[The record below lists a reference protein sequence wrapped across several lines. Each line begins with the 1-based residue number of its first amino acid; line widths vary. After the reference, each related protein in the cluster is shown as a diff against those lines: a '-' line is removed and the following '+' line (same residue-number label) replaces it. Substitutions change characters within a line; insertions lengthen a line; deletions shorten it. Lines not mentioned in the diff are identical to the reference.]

1 MSYEVKYAPKTLDD
15 VVISDPNIYKVL
27 NEYIKYGNKKPLL
40 IYGSY
45 GLGKS
50 SVARLLPSLIE
61 GEPTPKMDIH
71 NLDFTSVNAIRSYF
85 NIYTQNAFGKL
96 YKVPLYFVVDESKFK
111 DNVANTLRTITDELQ
126 GNIQFIFTMNDPNVL
141 DDGLLDRFKHL
152 HFTPTKAADWLERI
166 KFIVQSEGVTTLSDA
181 TLLRFINNQ
190 LNQCSS
196 HRKLL
201 EALQTFVSA
210 VKSQTIALPASS
222 VVSLA
227 TPTKAPAVLKSVPP
241 TAI

>member
-1 MSYEVKYAPKTLDD
+1 
-15 VVISDPNIYKVL
+15 
-27 NEYIKYGNKKPLL
+27 
-40 IYGSY
+40 
-45 GLGKS
+45 
-50 SVARLLPSLIE
+50 
-61 GEPTPKMDIH
+61 
-71 NLDFTSVNAIRSYF
+71 
-85 NIYTQNAFGKL
+85 
-96 YKVPLYFVVDESKFK
+96 
-111 DNVANTLRTITDELQ
+111 LRTITDELQ